1 MKGRYFIMEMTLRWY
16 GEGNDSVTLEQIR
29 QIPGVAGVI
38 TALHDI
44 PAGEAWTYEDVMK
57 RKPVKASS
65 GIFTKGMTWRIIYQG
80 IMIGLLSLAAFVI
93 GISTPNPPVIE
104 GLTQEQVRVEIGQT
118 MTFIVLAFS
127 ELIHVF
133 NIRNNKESI
142 FKIGIGGNKQLF
154 WAIGASAMLMLVIL
168 AIPVLRAIFSI
179 PVLPMDRIV
188 ETIALVIAPVVI
200 VEIFKLLK
208 INTSK
213 DE

>member
-1 MKGRYFIMEMTLRWY
+1 
-16 GEGNDSVTLEQIR
+16 
-29 QIPGVAGVI
+29 
-38 TALHDI
+38 
-44 PAGEAWTYEDVMK
+44 
-57 RKPVKASS
+57 
-65 GIFTKGMTWRIIYQG
+65 
-80 IMIGLLSLAAFVI
+80 MIGLLSLAAFVI

-168 AIPVLRAIFSI
+168 AIPVLRVIFSI

-213 DE
+213 DEYINQLIKQ

>member
-1 MKGRYFIMEMTLRWY
+1 
-16 GEGNDSVTLEQIR
+16 
-29 QIPGVAGVI
+29 
-38 TALHDI
+38 
-44 PAGEAWTYEDVMK
+44 MK

-80 IMIGLLSLAAFVI
+80 IMIGLLSL
-93 GISTPNPPVIE
+93 
-104 GLTQEQVRVEIGQT
+104 
-118 MTFIVLAFS
+118 
-127 ELIHVF
+127 
-133 NIRNNKESI
+133 
-142 FKIGIGGNKQLF
+142 

-168 AIPVLRAIFSI
+168 AIPVLRTIFSI

-188 ETIALVIAPVVI
+188 ETIALVIAPIVI